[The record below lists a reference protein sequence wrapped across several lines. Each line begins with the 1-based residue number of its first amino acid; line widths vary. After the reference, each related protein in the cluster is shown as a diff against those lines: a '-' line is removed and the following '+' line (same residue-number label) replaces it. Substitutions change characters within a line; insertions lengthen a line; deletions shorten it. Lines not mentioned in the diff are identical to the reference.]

1 MTVIFV
7 FDRIEQ
13 KHKYPRKLMTETFGK
28 KLRNF
33 RLKAEVGLRE
43 LARLIDKSPGYIS
56 DVEQDHVPPPSEDV
70 ILKIAAALNVDKLE
84 LLTAAQKMD
93 PELSRYVAGEPE
105 VADFLRMTKDKGFE
119 SDDWNTLTKLAEAA
133 KLGKAE

>member
-1 MTVIFV
+1 
-7 FDRIEQ
+7 
-13 KHKYPRKLMTETFGK
+13 
-28 KLRNF
+28 
-33 RLKAEVGLRE
+33 
-43 LARLIDKSPGYIS
+43 
-56 DVEQDHVPPPSEDV
+56 
-70 ILKIAAALNVDKLE
+70 VDKLE

-133 KLGKAE
+133 KLGKTE